1 MTNESANMYS
11 GGTPEAIKFIKKYKK
26 SGYVVDFYS
35 DEHIKTLDE
44 DYTSITTDDL
54 ENFDKKHGTSY
65 QGHMLAIYLGDENR
79 ELLNDLSNIYLPF
92 QRLFN
97 LEGAYFG
104 TPHKP
109 DLLLLNLATQE
120 VLCVGLG
127 RKNRSFSFELHQYL
141 KFRTTNDSTNK
152 GLRDFDANTTDECSE
167 KFFELDYHRI
177 AERTISAT
185 EELGEHYFEYHN
197 LPGNADVMVT
207 LNEEDGLFYLD
218 DFEDEEGM
226 SEEEVKELEENYA
239 NYREWIDD
247 CIRVLREIFPKIEDW
262 DLNTGDY

>member
-1 MTNESANMYS
+1 MYR
-11 GGTPEAIKFIKKYKK
+11 GGTSEAIQFIEKYKK
-26 SGYVVDFYS
+26 TGYLVDFYS

-44 DYTSITTDDL
+44 DSASITFDDL
-54 ENFDKKHGTSY
+54 KDFDLKHGTAY
-65 QGHMLAIYLGDENR
+65 RGHMLAIYLGDENR
-79 ELLNDLSNIYLPF
+79 ELLEELSRLYLPF

-97 LEGAYFG
+97 LEGAFG
-104 TPHKP
+104 GWTHKP
-109 DLLLLNLATQE
+109 DLLLVNLVTQE

-127 RKNRSFSFELHQYL
+127 RKNRSFKFELHRFL
-141 KFRTTNDSTNK
+141 HSHTTNDSENK
-152 GLRDFDANTTDECSE
+152 GLRDFDRNTSTDCSE
-167 KFFELDYHRI
+167 KFFELDHHRI

-185 EELGEHYFEYHN
+185 EELGEHYFQYHS

-207 LNEEDGLFYLD
+207 LSEDDGLFYLD

-226 SEEEVKELEENYA
+226 TEEEVKELEENYA